1 MLFRKKE
8 TMPKDIND
16 ILKINKILN
25 IINLGLYPKKYDDW
39 AKHPDPTVRYTL
51 VCNGFKPELFIHD
64 DNHMIRSEALKLR
77 PDLQKESLQDII
89 DDPTKLEFVDNVLN
103 KQFYI
108 DIELLTKHISNLK
121 NYKQISIYD
130 PLFNCESYEVKLKA
144 MQTELSSEEKQ
155 MSSYELYK
163 IGNPGWAH
171 DFNVQSIGCILEMS
185 EFTDEDDDDFKRI
198 FTPEIEPKGG
208 KIVIGQIQKRIENN
222 KKRIKYNANN
232 I

>member
-1 MLFRKKE
+1 MFRKKE

>member
-1 MLFRKKE
+1 MFRKKE
-8 TMPKDIND
+8 TMPKNIHD

-77 PDLQKESLQDII
+77 PDLQKEALQDII

-130 PLFNCESYEVKLKA
+130 PLFDCESYEVKLKA

-171 DFNVQSIGCILEMS
+171 DFNVQSIGCVLEMS

>member
-1 MLFRKKE
+1 MFRKKE
-8 TMPKDIND
+8 TMPKNIHD

-130 PLFNCESYEVKLKA
+130 PLFDCESYEVKLKA

-171 DFNVQSIGCILEMS
+171 DFNVQSIGCVLEMS

>member
-1 MLFRKKE
+1 
-8 TMPKDIND
+8 MPKNIHD

-130 PLFNCESYEVKLKA
+130 PLFDCESYEVKLKA

-171 DFNVQSIGCILEMS
+171 DFNVQSIGCVLEMS

>member
-1 MLFRKKE
+1 
-8 TMPKDIND
+8 MPKDIND

>member
-1 MLFRKKE
+1 
-8 TMPKDIND
+8 MPKDIDD

-25 IINLGLYPKKYDDW
+25 IINLGLYPEKYNEW
-39 AKHPDPTVRYTL
+39 SKHPNPTVRYTL

-64 DNHMIRSEALKLR
+64 ENTMIRSEALKLR

-89 DDPTKLEFVDNVLN
+89 DDPKKLEFIDNVLN

-130 PLFNCESYEVKLKA
+130 PLFDCESYEVKLKA
-144 MQTELSSEEKQ
+144 IQTELSSKEKQ
-155 MSSYELYK
+155 MSPYQLYK
-163 IGNPGWAH
+163 IGNPGWAR
-171 DFNVQSIGCILEMS
+171 DFNVQSIGCVLEMS
-185 EFTDEDDDDFKRI
+185 EFADEDEDDFKRV

-222 KKRIKYNANN
+222 NKRIKDNDNN